1 MNWPGCRMALNPATN
16 RNNVR
21 DSSGDMDLAA
31 QEKVSGSCPF
41 YEPLTGMKESV
52 PPDLYVLAGFG
63 FCWFRRTMM
72 CRFGLGRSLMLR
84 CGLLRRA
91 LCVRRNSLVRRRRAF
106 RTSRGGLMLGLCSR
120 SRLRSYRLDLG
131 AGRFGFCGWL
141 SGTCRVVCRRR
152 RSSMFGLCR
161 RFCSWLVLS
170 RPVLGWPSLCS
181 LVLL

>member
-31 QEKVSGSCPF
+31 QEKVSGSYPF

-52 PPDLYVLAGFG
+52 PPDLYVLAGCRF
-63 FCWFRRTMM
+63 FWFRRTMVR
-72 CRFGLGRSLMLR
+72 RFGLWRGCRLERSLMLR
-84 CGLLRRA
+84 CGLLRRT

-120 SRLRSYRLDLG
+120 SRLRS
-131 AGRFGFCGWL
+131 
-141 SGTCRVVCRRR
+141 
-152 RSSMFGLCR
+152 
-161 RFCSWLVLS
+161 
-170 RPVLGWPSLCS
+170 
-181 LVLL
+181 